1 MEKLHFNRNETAR
14 TRKEGISGDSL
25 FSFFSLSLSL
35 SLSLFP
41 AWLVSTLGVAPR
53 KDKAKRILSRDWLP
67 ERVRTSK

>member
-1 MEKLHFNRNETAR
+1 MEKLHFNRNETAW

-25 FSFFSLSLSL
+25 FSFFSL

-53 KDKAKRILSRDWLP
+53 KDKVKRILSRDWLP

>member
-1 MEKLHFNRNETAR
+1 MEKLHFNRNETVW
-14 TRKEGISGDSL
+14 TRKEEISVTVC
-25 FSFFSLSLSL
+25 FPFFLSLSL

>member
-35 SLSLFP
+35 SLFP

-53 KDKAKRILSRDWLP
+53 KDKVKRIVSPDWLP